1 MMSVFIRTKLFNVLL
16 YCAEVVISVMSLA
29 QVRAADWLNGCMH
42 DSSTQRALG
51 SRQQIKNEA
60 RSFLIFIKSLS
71 KQYFTAASVTKGG
84 LIIGSLL

>member
-1 MMSVFIRTKLFNVLL
+1 MISVFVRTKLFNILL
-16 YCAEVVISVMSLA
+16 YGAEAVISVMS